1 METFLD
7 QKNIDDFRNSINET
21 EIFRRDERY
30 KDISNLFP
38 VVMDRMDSCVSYLNN
53 HATPPETEEEL
64 LVFIMYSCMIID
76 ALHQLFRSKPLDL
89 KRPFK
94 DNEDE
99 SYKYFKETC
108 MSAPLNLSNNDCP
121 TDDKFFEYFRS
132 LTMAHP
138 FETSRPKFFEKN
150 EVQYSPWVIKY
161 QKYYPFKEVKNAI
174 GVRIYS
180 NKFDEIKDLI
190 FSFDILKDYI
200 KSRYDLI
207 DIINIKINEITSTTK
222 NEWKKN
228 IIPNDLSPL
237 ATLEKIISI
246 FSQRYLEHYNHYIE
260 TAILYLGYP
269 ITNPNNYSYVD
280 EYRDALEQIIPNLV
294 KGANELNYDDSINEL
309 SAVLS
314 PYTKNYNSG
323 NYELEKIFVYLKEDK
338 VGTDDYDFALQMAKS
353 FDTNF
358 ACKWVE
364 IDFDSMNIDEIK
376 LLIRVSCFKDNL
388 ENK

>member
-121 TDDKFFEYFRS
+121 TDDKFFE
-132 LTMAHP
+132 
-138 FETSRPKFFEKN
+138 
-150 EVQYSPWVIKY
+150 
-161 QKYYPFKEVKNAI
+161 
-174 GVRIYS
+174 
-180 NKFDEIKDLI
+180 
-190 FSFDILKDYI
+190 
-200 KSRYDLI
+200 
-207 DIINIKINEITSTTK
+207 
-222 NEWKKN
+222 
-228 IIPNDLSPL
+228 
-237 ATLEKIISI
+237 
-246 FSQRYLEHYNHYIE
+246 
-260 TAILYLGYP
+260 
-269 ITNPNNYSYVD
+269 
-280 EYRDALEQIIPNLV
+280 
-294 KGANELNYDDSINEL
+294 
-309 SAVLS
+309 
-314 PYTKNYNSG
+314 
-323 NYELEKIFVYLKEDK
+323 
-338 VGTDDYDFALQMAKS
+338 
-353 FDTNF
+353 
-358 ACKWVE
+358 
-364 IDFDSMNIDEIK
+364 
-376 LLIRVSCFKDNL
+376 
-388 ENK
+388 